1 MKIIGY
7 WKYSNMPFFLL
18 VKSHEFTKLI
28 FPVTKLDQTNYQSIS
43 KWFVAASLRKEVQFR
58 VSHIFV
64 TLTRYGKS
72 NKCTYPRSIVGVFF
86 LSNASQRENS
96 EVLLYLHTESVR
108 CLSTGSIGKQFTV
121 FVVLFYSIKKRQ
133 TFKESLKNQK
143 RTNIV
148 LKGKLRIQN
157 KYFVSTC
164 LLFIFQSTTFPTQD
178 SFAYKSTLCTEWGSA
193 SKLHRYQGYTCKDGS
208 SPASYVIACCP
219 ATHKYGTS

>member
-1 MKIIGY
+1 MKIIRY
-7 WKYSNMPFFLL
+7 WKYSNMLFFLL
-18 VKSHEFTKLI
+18 AKSHEFTKLI
-28 FPVTKLDQTNYQSIS
+28 FPVMKLDQTNYQWIS
-43 KWFVAASLRKEVQFR
+43 KWFVAASLRKELQFR
-58 VSHIFV
+58 GSHIFV
-64 TLTRYGKS
+64 TLRCYGKL
-72 NKCTYPRSIVGVFF
+72 NKTYPRSIVGVFF

-108 CLSTGSIGKQFTV
+108 CLSTGSIGKQLTV
-121 FVVLFYSIKKRQ
+121 SVVLFYSIKKRQ
-133 TFKESLKNQK
+133 TFKERLRNQK

-157 KYFVSTC
+157 KYFESTR
-164 LLFIFQSTTFPTQD
+164 LLFIFQSTTFPTQG

-193 SKLHRYQGYTCKDGS
+193 SKPHRYQGYICKDVS